1 MDILFISELPIPN
14 VESEKSLPP
23 LVIPVLSGDSAP
35 SQLLPIGTEKSGT
48 SGKRSGRFFGL
59 VTGASGSN
67 LQVNNLKYSSNII

>member
-1 MDILFISELPIPN
+1 M
-14 VESEKSLPP
+14 ESEKSLPP
-23 LVIPVLSGDSAP
+23 LVIPVLNGDSAP

-67 LQVNNLKYSSNII
+67 LQVIFAQHKILLKLIFLLIL